1 MHWFIFKLI
10 SYQFLKKNILVTV
23 PQLDWGRQGKGIIL
37 AILVGR
43 IHQLQSLES
52 KLDVVVESSCPILTM
67 CKQLPNLWTYSC
79 KHDHEYASLTFL
91 GSSFTTGSSIGLRK
105 DLLCRKSTVIQSSK
119 YQWED
124 IYQEACIHKEKE
136 ATLRGFAVAPSE
148 LMHSYTATE
157 STLLV
162 SIASHS

>member
-1 MHWFIFKLI
+1 MHCFIFKLI

-67 CKQLPNLWTYSC
+67 CKQLPNLKTIIDETHSQ
-79 KHDHEYASLTFL
+79 KIIMNA
-91 GSSFTTGSSIGLRK
+91 
-105 DLLCRKSTVIQSSK
+105 LL
-119 YQWED
+119 
-124 IYQEACIHKEKE
+124 
-136 ATLRGFAVAPSE
+136 LPS
-148 LMHSYTATE
+148 
-157 STLLV
+157 
-162 SIASHS
+162 